1 VTIAD
6 SRDPAAGADRQ
17 HPVPAVGYDRDSWRE
32 SAACR
37 HADTELFFPIGKSG
51 LATDEIQ
58 QAKAVCAGCPVRKD
72 CLEFALDTSQ
82 EYGIWGGYDEDER
95 RPLRRQ
101 WRRSRTAR
109 LS

>member
-1 VTIAD
+1 MSYQAW
-6 SRDPAAGADRQ
+6 RDK
-17 HPVPAVGYDRDSWRE
+17 
-32 SAACR
+32 AACR
-37 HADTELFFPIGKSG
+37 SADPNLFFPPERGGKAQAG
-51 LATDEIQ
+51 K
-58 QAKAVCAGCPVRKD
+58 AKAICAGCPVRKD

>member
-1 VTIAD
+1 MAAHAAAKGGPRLFVGFNH
-6 SRDPAAGADRQ
+6 RFHPAL
-17 HPVPAVGYDRDSWRE
+17 W
-32 SAACR
+32 
-37 HADTELFFPIGKSG
+37 K
-51 LATDEIQ
+51 
-58 QAKAVCAGCPVRKD
+58 AKAVCAGCPVRKD